1 MAGVIIRTGMR
12 VRIKNSGLDCN
23 NRYGTVTTPGGFQSL
38 VRLDGE
44 TRSWS
49 FHNTSLDWTGSYS
62 GPLPAAPAAPAPVP
76 AVTAPGLLTKA
87 KDLLDERGKTYD
99 PKGKAERSMKKIVH
113 AFNTITGQDLT
124 EVQGWEFMAVLK
136 QVRFF
141 QNESKPHADSLED
154 LISYSALL
162 GEAALTTTN

>member
-1 MAGVIIRTGMR
+1 MYKGQRVQVWNTKVPDMHRRCGTVIMAGADSSHVQM
-12 VRIKNSGLDCN
+12 
-23 NRYGTVTTPGGFQSL
+23 
-38 VRLDGE
+38 DGE
-44 TRSWS
+44 THPTYFRNS
-49 FHNTSLDWTGSYS
+49 SLVYMQT
-62 GPLPAAPAAPAPVP
+62 APCAPVP
-76 AVTAPGLLTKA
+76 TPVSAPGLLTKA

-99 PKGKAERSMKKIVH
+99 PKGKAERSMKKIVQ